1 MLRISLIVTIAVSL
15 LLQAQREPPSVVG
28 AKTFVSLEGRF
39 SISLPEYKG
48 FGPLTIPTPLGEA
61 KGDLYHWE
69 TKEATFGVGH
79 ADAAMA
85 LDGPVARKQF
95 FDADIERFN
104 KVATTNNGNV
114 AAVKQITLD
123 KYPGIEQRVDLFTGS
138 VIQRTYIVSRRIYE
152 TVAVMRNNQRV
163 YESVAMGVLDSFKIL
178 SEAEVTARQAQEAA
192 KAEPHQLPQ
201 SPIAQSAGTDA
212 SDEDLRGRVRT
223 VLTESQDLSGTWSV
237 QGRKR
242 DSLDTYNE
250 QGNKVRTE
258 EYDSRG
264 NLSAITVYGYID
276 GNRVSAFNSIER
288 EYNPPPLIASVAP
301 APGAE
306 IKKPDPRYQYRFGFK
321 YDDKKRL
328 TEMTYFQST
337 GEIWLRY
344 VYKYKGN
351 QKEELVYSEDGSLN
365 QRSLYVLDDQGN
377 AIEETIFETDGSI
390 RAKEKFTY
398 KFDAQGNWTTRTTS
412 TTVLNGKREQSK
424 PYSIHFRTITYY

>member
-1 MLRISLIVTIAVSL
+1 
-15 LLQAQREPPSVVG
+15 
-28 AKTFVSLEGRF
+28 
-39 SISLPEYKG
+39 
-48 FGPLTIPTPLGEA
+48 
-61 KGDLYHWE
+61 
-69 TKEATFGVGH
+69 
-79 ADAAMA
+79 

-95 FDADIERFN
+95 FDSDIERFN
-104 KVATTNNGNV
+104 KVATTNNGTV

-138 VIQRTYIVSRRIYE
+138 VVQRTYIVSRRVYE
-152 TVAVMRNNQRV
+152 IVAVLRNNQRI
-163 YESVAMGVLDSFKIL
+163 YESVALGVLDSFKVL
-178 SEAEVTARQAQEAA
+178 SEDEVTARQAQEAA
-192 KAEPHQLPQ
+192 KAEPSPLPQ
-201 SPIAQSAGTDA
+201 SPVPRRAGSDA
-212 SDEDLRGRVRT
+212 SDEGLRGRVKS

-250 QGNKVRTE
+250 QGNRIRTE

-276 GNRVSAFNSIER
+276 GSRVSAFNLIER
-288 EYNPPPLIASVAP
+288 EYNPPLIASVAP
-301 APGAE
+301 APGAAV
-306 IKKPDPRYQYRFGFK
+306 KKPDPRYQYKYAFK

-328 TEMTYFQST
+328 TEETFFQST

-351 QKEELVYSEDGSLN
+351 KKEELVYSEDGSLN

-377 AIEETIFETDGSI
+377 KIEETIFETDGSI

-412 TTVLNGKREQSK
+412 QIEMNGKREQSI
-424 PYSIHFRTITYY
+424 PYSVHFRTITYY